1 MSNYKFLTLIIS
13 SLTLI
18 CFTIKVY
25 AITENQYLVI
35 NKLINEE
42 NIDKAFSDLKLMQK
56 DEVKL
61 SARSQILI
69 GKIYLAL
76 EQPAKAFTFFEK
88 ATFTSVSTDDLAYA
102 GMSMSSIKLGNL
114 SDAKKYAQ
122 KALTENPDLV
132 EAKLALGLVFS
143 DYGQMKEAETHF
155 KKAILASRNSLMS
168 VRAYASSKLR
178 QGRHKEA
185 RNIIANALLEQK
197 PDAATIDLLGKIFWI
212 EGDVNEALRLRSEA
226 SEMFRK
232 SGNIKRAE
240 QIISWLNTAAMPKV
254 NEIRKSKHIKK
265 EQLEKKEIE
274 KKIKPPQSKVASPKR
289 EILKP
294 NSKPEEIFV
303 NNDKA
308 TYTGSG
314 VILNDGKWVITN
326 RHVIEDTKYTIVR
339 NGLGK
344 VREVESI
351 ELPANKEIDLAL
363 LILKK
368 PFPSN
373 YSLSIDNIK
382 RPKPGEQVYV
392 MGYPMSS
399 ILGRYN
405 PSISQGI
412 VSKTSGFGEM
422 PGEFQITAKMN
433 KGNSGGPIFNN
444 KGHIIGISAGKLNK
458 NEVLKNDGFIP
469 EDVNVGISGQL
480 VINFL
485 NMPIKTNLNEKEKYD
500 ASEIYEYMRPSVVF
514 IVSQ

>member
-13 SLTLI
+13 FLTLI
-18 CFTIKVY
+18 CFTIKAY
-25 AITENQYLVI
+25 AITENQYLII

-143 DYGQMKEAETHF
+143 DYGQTKEAETHF

-197 PDAATIDLLGKIFWI
+197 PDAATTDLLGKIFWI
-212 EGDVNEALRLRSEA
+212 EGDVNEALRLRSKA

-274 KKIKPPQSKVASPKR
+274 KKIKPLQSKVASPKR
-289 EILKP
+289 GILKP

-303 NNDKA
+303 NKDKA

-314 VILNDGKWVITN
+314 VILNNGKWVITN
-326 RHVIEDTKYTIVR
+326 RHVIEGTKYTIVR

-382 RPKPGEQVYV
+382 RPKPGEQIYV

-444 KGHIIGISAGKLNK
+444 KGHIIGISVGKLNK
-458 NEVLKNDGFIP
+458 NEVLKNEGFIP

-480 VINFL
+480 VTNFL
-485 NMPIKTNLNEKEKYD
+485 NMPIKTNVNEKEKYD

>member
-25 AITENQYLVI
+25 AISENQYLVI

-274 KKIKPPQSKVASPKR
+274 KKIKPHQSKVASPKR